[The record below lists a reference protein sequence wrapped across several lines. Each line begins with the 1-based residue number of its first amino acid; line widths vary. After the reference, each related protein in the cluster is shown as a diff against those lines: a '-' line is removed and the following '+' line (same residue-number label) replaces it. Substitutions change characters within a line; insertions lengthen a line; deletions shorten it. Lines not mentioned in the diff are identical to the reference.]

1 MDHAATTALCP
12 QAWAAMEPFL
22 AAAEDPGS
30 RFGNPSGSH
39 AVARDALR
47 ALDEAREQVA
57 HVLGCRPG
65 EVIFTAGGTEADNL
79 AVSGGMP
86 PRAGVPVCSAVE
98 HPAVLDT
105 TRALGGEV
113 VGVDRV
119 GRVDIGALEATL
131 SRIVGSSTTGTASDS
146 SASSVATVPFVPSV
160 APTSP
165 VSPVSV
171 VSVMT
176 ANNELGT
183 VNDIAAVSEVVRRC
197 APGTPLHTDA
207 VQAAPWLDLGDIAG
221 VADLVSVSAHKLGG
235 PKGVGALV
243 VREGTP
249 VTPLFHGGGQERE
262 RRGGT
267 HNVAGIVGFAAA
279 LSVAASDRAERARRV
294 AGLRD
299 DLAERL
305 TALAGVTATLAGAR
319 AEALPGHLHLLIDG
333 VVGEELLLLLEQQG
347 VCASA
352 ASSCAS
358 GAVGASHVV
367 QAIGLDDPQMT
378 PLRLSLGVDTTV
390 GDVDA
395 TVAAMER
402 SLIRARGAR
411 RNTGTHTAGGEP

>member
-12 QAWAAMEPFL
+12 QALAAMEPFL
-22 AAAEDPGS
+22 APAGEPGS

-39 AVARDALR
+39 AVARDAVR
-47 ALDEAREQVA
+47 AMDGAREQVA

-65 EVIFTAGGTEADNL
+65 EVVFTSGGTEADNL

-86 PRAGVPVCSAVE
+86 PQAGVPVCSAVE
-98 HPAVLDT
+98 HPAVLET
-105 TRALGGEV
+105 TRALAGAV
-113 VGVDRV
+113 VGVDQV
-119 GRVDIGALEATL
+119 GRVDTDALETTL
-131 SRIVGSSTTGTASDS
+131 LRIVGGRASGRVRG
-146 SASSVATVPFVPSV
+146 SAALPVPC
-160 APTSP
+160 
-165 VSPVSV
+165 VSV

-197 APGTPLHTDA
+197 VPGTPLHTDA
-207 VQAAPWLDLGDIAG
+207 VQAAPWLDLGVVSG
-221 VADLVSVSAHKLGG
+221 TADLVSVSAHKLGG

-243 VREGTP
+243 AREGTP
-249 VTPLFHGGGQERE
+249 LSPLIHGGGQERD

-267 HNVAGIVGFAAA
+267 HNVAGIVGFAVALTTAA
-279 LSVAASDRAERARRV
+279 TERTERTRRV
-294 AGLRD
+294 ASLRD
-299 DLAERL
+299 DLSARL
-305 TALAGVTATLAGAR
+305 TALAGVTATLADSGADV
-319 AEALPGHLHLLIDG
+319 LPGHLHLLIDG

-367 QAIGLDDPQMT
+367 QAIGLDDPARA
-378 PLRLSLGVDTTV
+378 PLRLSLGVDTTQ

-395 TVAAMER
+395 TVAAMET
-402 SLIRARGAR
+402 SLTRARGAR
-411 RNTGTHTAGGEP
+411 HDLGTPSVGGRP